1 MNNLTNQN
9 KVLIGVL
16 VFAIVLGTFLLV
28 RTLAPEDGGNSDNQI
43 VQTEI
48 ATDQTVAAIEPE
60 ALLPSDPKQHAR
72 IMALMETWPTAPD
85 FHDGFYALA
94 PMLSNAPSG
103 GTSIK
108 FDPQDEYWGL
118 PREPGYEEI
127 EGYCSACHSLE
138 IVMQQHL
145 TPARWGELLLWMQ
158 EKQGMPEPDP
168 EDYVLILNYL
178 QTNFGAEILAQP

>member
-1 MNNLTNQN
+1 MDNITTQN
-9 KVLIGVL
+9 KVLIGAL
-16 VFAIVLGTFLLV
+16 LIVIALGAFMLL
-28 RTLAPEDGGNSDNQI
+28 RILTPRPAGEPAPQI
-43 VQTEI
+43 AETPAATGQVQVPSEPI
-48 ATDQTVAAIEPE
+48 RIPEPE
-60 ALLPSDPKQHAR
+60 ERAR
-72 IMALMETWPTAPD
+72 VVALMETWPTSPD

-103 GTSIK
+103 ATAIK

-118 PREPGYEEI
+118 PREPGYEEV

-138 IVMQQHL
+138 IVMQQKL
-145 TPARWGELLLWMQ
+145 TPARWGELLIWMR
-158 EKQGMPEPDP
+158 EKQGMPEPEP

>member
-1 MNNLTNQN
+1 MNNTTNQN
-9 KVLIGVL
+9 KVLIGAFV
-16 VFAIVLGTFLLV
+16 IVIAVGGLLLA
-28 RTLAPEDGGNSDNQI
+28 RLLAPDHDNAGEQLAETPAPTGQVSLAVTPEPLI
-43 VQTEI
+43 PPAPEQR
-48 ATDQTVAAIEPE
+48 ARVAE
-60 ALLPSDPKQHAR
+60 
-72 IMALMETWPTAPD
+72 LMKSWPTSPD

-118 PREPGYEEI
+118 PRDPGYEEV

-138 IVMQQHL
+138 IVMQQKL
-145 TPARWGELLLWMQ
+145 TPARWGELLIWMQ
-158 EKQGMPEPDP
+158 EKQGMPEPEP